1 MKFEDYVFA
10 QVQGTILHKKDFK
23 FQDTKAEIARRAQ
36 RIAHFFY
43 RDSLGGV
50 RFAMEFEEDFIRI
63 KEETKPFDGVFIR
76 EDSVSF
82 VKTQLRV
89 EELKQERNKVKQYGQ
104 LLDQLGNDRK
114 ELLVDALSIRFGL
127 FLPYKTPLSSHIAMG
142 EYFTDVSR
150 QLKASFPGVEIADKY
165 LYSRFVFSLNDRECH
180 FSLSNTD
187 DRRAL
192 LLDLEMKK
200 PLVKPD
206 EKPLMEVYCTEQ
218 LKLMLI
224 ALPKMVGKLLEHPD
238 LNDTLLLA
246 G

>member
-1 MKFEDYVFA
+1 MKFDDYIFA

-23 FQDTKAEIARRAQ
+23 FQSTKDEIAGRAQ

-43 RDSLGGV
+43 RESLGGV

-63 KEETKPFDGVFIR
+63 KEEAKPFDGVFIR

-89 EELKQERNKVKQYGQ
+89 EELKQQRNKVKQYGQ
-104 LLDQLGNDRK
+104 LLDKLENDRK

-127 FLPYKTPLSSHIAMG
+127 FVPYRTPLSSRIAMQ

-150 QLKASFPGVEIADKY
+150 QLKASFPGEELIDKY

-218 LKLMLI
+218 LKLTLT
-224 ALPKMVGKLLEHPD
+224 ALPRMVGKLLEHPE
-238 LNDTLLLA
+238 LNDTLLLL